1 MKKIL
6 LSLLL
11 LITLNLIAETA
22 PADTSVTVK
31 PQITF
36 LEFGSTTCVP
46 CKMMEDVLEEVR
58 TIYNDSVDVIF
69 HNVNEKRELSKK
81 WGIKLIPTQIFLDA
95 EGKEFHRHQ
104 GYYPT
109 EEIVKVFAEQGL
121 AKPETEIKE

>member
-1 MKKIL
+1 MQKIL

-11 LITLNLIAETA
+11 LITLNLTAETA
-22 PADTSVTVK
+22 PADTTLTTK

-46 CKMMEDVLEEVR
+46 CKMMEGVLEEVR
-58 TIYNDSVDVIF
+58 IIYGDSVEVTF
-69 HNVNEKRELSKK
+69 HNVNENRELSKE

-121 AKPETEIKE
+121 TKPEIKK